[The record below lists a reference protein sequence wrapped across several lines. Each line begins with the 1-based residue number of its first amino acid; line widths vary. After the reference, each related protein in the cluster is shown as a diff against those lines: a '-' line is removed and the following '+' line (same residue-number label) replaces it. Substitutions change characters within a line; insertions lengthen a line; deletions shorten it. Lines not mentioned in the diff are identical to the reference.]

1 MRRNSL
7 GISQIFAV
15 HDASRSSQTRAMNDS
30 ALKLEGEISRAI
42 FVARDRTVLLDA
54 DLAALYG
61 VSTKALNQAVKR
73 NASRFPEDFAFRLS
87 TKEAV
92 GLMRM
97 ANQSNTFKHRD
108 LRSPPF
114 AFTEHGAIML
124 AMILT
129 SPSAIAM
136 SVHVVRAFASLRNVA
151 RASLELTQ
159 RLLELEG
166 RIGKHDQDIAALFA
180 AIRELLSP
188 ASKPSSGIGFLADI
202 K

>member
-1 MRRNSL
+1 
-7 GISQIFAV
+7 
-15 HDASRSSQTRAMNDS
+15 MNDS

-87 TKEAV
+87 TKDTV

-124 AMILT
+124 AW
-129 SPSAIAM
+129 
-136 SVHVVRAFASLRNVA
+136 R
-151 RASLELTQ
+151 
-159 RLLELEG
+159 
-166 RIGKHDQDIAALFA
+166 QD
-180 AIRELLSP
+180 
-188 ASKPSSGIGFLADI
+188 
-202 K
+202 